1 MSIHMQFPSRRLKSL
16 LLALAIALPAGLA
29 IVVLPALAVAEEEED
44 EGGGRSV
51 RAQPVAQTAADKA
64 AIAAWKTECG
74 SCHIPFPA
82 SRLPAKS
89 WQKLMGNL
97 GDHFGSDASLGDA
110 AVTKQISDWLVK
122 NAGDPART
130 VAAKG
135 AAVPLRI
142 TDTRWFIR
150 QHDEVG
156 ANVWKRPS
164 IKSAANC
171 GACHQGAADGNFD
184 EDNVRIPK
192 K

>member
-1 MSIHMQFPSRRLKSL
+1 MQ
-16 LLALAIALPAGLA
+16 
-29 IVVLPALAVAEEEED
+29 
-44 EGGGRSV
+44 GRE
-51 RAQPVAQTAADKA
+51 R
-64 AIAAWKTECG
+64 IGE
-74 SCHIPFPA
+74 
-82 SRLPAKS
+82 
-89 WQKLMGNL
+89 MGNL

-110 AVTKQISDWLVK
+110 AVTKQLTDWLVK

-135 AAVPLRI
+135 SAVPLRI

-150 QHDEVG
+150 QHHEVG

-184 EDNVRIPK
+184 EDSVRIPK

>member
-1 MSIHMQFPSRRLKSL
+1 MSIHTQFLSRRLKSL

-29 IVVLPALAVAEEEED
+29 VVVLPALAVAGEEED
-44 EGGGRSV
+44 EGGGKSV

-64 AIAAWKTECG
+64 ASAAWKTECG

-82 SRLPAKS
+82 GRLPAKS
-89 WQKLMGNL
+89 WQKIMGNL
-97 GDHFGSDASLGDA
+97 GDHFGSDASSGDA
-110 AVTKQISDWLVK
+110 VVTKQIADWLVK
-122 NAGDPART
+122 NAGDPARY
-130 VAAKG
+130 VDAKG

-142 TDTRWFIR
+142 TDTRWFVR
-150 QHDEVG
+150 QHHEVG